1 MPFDSGIGCLTGSE
15 VTVSPID
22 LYNTHKGERIMKE
35 EIKNPRAMTVK
46 FRLEVANALRDLCS
60 KTGISLTRA
69 VNNAVEAYMPVIQKL
84 ADAVK
89 EPRVTS
95 ENPANLSTNVDFDE
109 LYDSLFQDCFEITHD
124 RNDFLSS
131 GELKSIIENAIEEND
146 IYRNSGIRYDS
157 RFIEFLAWRYRLVVT
172 QSRKHSRKRG
182 YVGIRPIQPISHE
195 EEVCEQ

>member
-1 MPFDSGIGCLTGSE
+1 
-15 VTVSPID
+15 
-22 LYNTHKGERIMKE
+22 MKE
-35 EIKNPRAMTVK
+35 EIKYPRAMTVK

-95 ENPANLSTNVDFDE
+95 ENPANPSTNVDFDK
-109 LYDSLFQDCFEITHD
+109 LYDSLFKECFEITHD
-124 RNDFLSS
+124 RNDFVSS
-131 GELKSIIENAIEEND
+131 CMFREIIASTIDEND
-146 IYRNSGIRYDS
+146 RYRKSGIRYGS
-157 RFIEFLAWRYRLVVT
+157 WFIKFLACRYGLVAT